1 VAYRTP
7 LDNVPGI
14 TRGSEQPKDTE
25 GGAGGAGAGAGS
37 RPERI
42 TDPAEARAARETLFR
57 QDDRG
62 REQLVLES
70 PRHAVA
76 NLSRLLAMP
85 PEESDD
91 LLLAQLISNATKRR
105 MVEDGGQPADAVAF
119 LRENSADIRDLLR
132 RMPFAE
138 QSLDVELMQQGRNI
152 YQLRLRRSPSRG
164 LKFDSVWVTLEGG
177 QWKFLWITER
187 AR

>member
-1 VAYRTP
+1 
-7 LDNVPGI
+7 
-14 TRGSEQPKDTE
+14 
-25 GGAGGAGAGAGS
+25 GGGRPAGAPGAGA

-42 TDPAEARAARETLFR
+42 TDPAEARAARETLSKP
-57 QDDRG
+57 DERG

-85 PEESDD
+85 PEQSDE
-91 LLLAQLISNATKRR
+91 LMLAQLISNATKRR

-138 QSLDVELMQQGRNI
+138 QSLDVELMQQGRNV

-164 LKFDSVWVTLEGG
+164 LRYDSVWVTLEGG
-177 QWKFLWITER
+177 QWKFLWER
-187 AR
+187 